1 MRDKNSWLVFLVV
14 VMLSCCATVAAQ
26 VRIELE
32 PKQQTA
38 EKKSYA
44 LRRQIPEATLPCTPE
59 VKTWWDAVR
68 DAGDAVR
75 QSRGSDKDRKK
86 FAALLEEGAAKSF
99 KPPVEDRKP
108 FYLVQV
114 EPRYTEDGRKHR
126 INGDIGL
133 RVEFRADGTVG
144 DVRPT
149 NSLGYG
155 LDEAAVEA
163 ARKAVFLPAIKNR
176 EFISFTTQMEMSFH
190 IY

>member
-1 MRDKNSWLVFLVV
+1 VRDKNSWLVFLVV
-14 VMLSCCATVAAQ
+14 VILCCCANVAAQ

-32 PKQQTA
+32 PKQGTN

-59 VKTWWDAVR
+59 VKTWWDALR

-75 QSRGSDKDRKK
+75 QSRGSDGDRKK

-108 FYLVQV
+108 LFLVQV
-114 EPRYTEDGRKHR
+114 EPRFTEDGRRHR
-126 INGDIGL
+126 INGTIRL

-144 DVRPT
+144 EVTPK
-149 NSLGYG
+149 NSLGHG

-163 ARKAVFLPAIKNR
+163 ARKAVFLPAIENG
-176 EFISFTTQMEMSFH
+176 EFVSFTTQMEMSFH
-190 IY
+190 VY